1 MKAVK
6 SMTVTAVPSGM
17 ERMEDVLKPCLAQSC
32 EPRTGHATLYKR
44 PRTDAF
50 LPSGRGP
57 MLFSAFESAFVLV
70 YFPMKVLITNSRG
83 EGNKSRRDPVPAA
96 MSRRS
101 L

>member
-1 MKAVK
+1 MLFYPAG
-6 SMTVTAVPSGM
+6 A
-17 ERMEDVLKPCLAQSC
+17 
-32 EPRTGHATLYKR
+32 
-44 PRTDAF
+44 
-50 LPSGRGP
+50 GP